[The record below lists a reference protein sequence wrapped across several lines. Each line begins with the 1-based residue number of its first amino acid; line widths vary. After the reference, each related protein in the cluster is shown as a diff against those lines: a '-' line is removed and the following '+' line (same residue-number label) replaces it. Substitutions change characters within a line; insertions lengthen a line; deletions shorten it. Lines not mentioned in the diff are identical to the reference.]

1 MSQNI
6 LQEDGGELAESPAA
20 LPTTNTNTEESKHPG
35 LRSSLVNVPVT
46 PGIHLGEYASDSSS
60 GAPSATSYF
69 QHDISRLRETMAHDP
84 ELAASGEP
92 TNKDILRRMSLSG
105 GRERSDSLIDT
116 DPRAANPTL
125 GLSGGII
132 SATFC
137 IPHSLAYRKG
147 ADWVSGLAR
156 KLLIKSLTAI

>member
-1 MSQNI
+1 MADNILTMSQNI

-20 LPTTNTNTEESKHPG
+20 FSTNTEDTIHPG
-35 LRSSLVNVPVT
+35 LRPSLVNVPVT

-60 GAPSATSYF
+60 GALPATSYF
-69 QHDISRLRETMAHDP
+69 QHDIQTLRETMAHTA
-84 ELAASGEP
+84 EQAASGTP
-92 TNKDILRRMSLSG
+92 SNKDILRRMSLSE
-105 GRERSDSLIDT
+105 GRTRSDSLIDI

-137 IPHSLAYRKG
+137 IPHSLEYRKG
-147 ADWVSGLAR
+147 ADWVSWFASCW
-156 KLLIKSLTAI
+156 KYH